1 VVEGHGRDQA
11 DAFGVNIP
19 QEPLGRVGF
28 AAGDKLRVTVR
39 GKAMFP
45 MCGVCAEFERSMIRQ
60 RIHADLARAK
70 ASGKQ

>member
-1 VVEGHGRDQA
+1 
-11 DAFGVNIP
+11 
-19 QEPLGRVGF
+19 VGF